1 MDESK
6 LTTLFKRINT
16 TANLIVSIQKF
27 LSVNEDKA
35 VTNLGDL
42 MNEIESEVKI
52 CKKETIGNGILDTKK
67 F

>member
-6 LTTLFKRINT
+6 LTNLFKRINT

-27 LSVNEDKA
+27 LSVNEDQD

-42 MNEIESEVKI
+42 MKEIELEI
-52 CKKETIGNGILDTKK
+52 LKKV
-67 F
+67 